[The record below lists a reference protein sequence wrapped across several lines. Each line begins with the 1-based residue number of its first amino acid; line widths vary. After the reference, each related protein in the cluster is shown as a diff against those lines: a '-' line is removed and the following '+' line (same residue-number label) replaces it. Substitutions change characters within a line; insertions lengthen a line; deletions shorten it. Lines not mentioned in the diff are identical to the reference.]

1 MLVISVFCLTSHC
14 QIKCHSFNAN
24 NGYTMKLLSK
34 TKDSQKQKSHQQMA
48 MNILQKATP
57 KHQRLSDY
65 VTPRLISLVVC
76 MSVLLLGSCR
86 KSPKAINSV
95 ATEGSN
101 LTIRLNCL
109 GADLRADENDPMSA
123 VEKLDLYFFSS
134 ESEPA
139 ERTMVAHRTF
149 SKAEVTTKAPLSISL
164 PVSSYYLVAV
174 LNGTPAIQ
182 STFGQGL
189 SWSKLF
195 EPTYKLVDLYTKSG
209 NKVTSVVWSNDQG
222 PIQIEER
229 AFDKGASSVQV
240 TLTRAIA
247 RVRLFGE
254 PKVPQYMSIDLTNG
268 GTFRVGC
275 QARVAFLMREL
286 ATLIGGAENT
296 MEKPGDASSFANRY
310 AYSPGYHEIASSNKS
325 NQEDLF
331 KTYRSVNGSNSIFNI
346 ETLKLVPK
354 TINECDLA
362 QSGYYV
368 SETTVDPDHNTYYFL
383 PAVLIGYKLYP
394 SSFDAIGDFK
404 VDEGWVSYNG
414 GYYRGRD
421 FVAYLKA
428 IYERNKAAEGSK
440 PIVTAPVGYPKSL
453 QDVCEDFVATQGD
466 KMLIPGTKYQG
477 ELYPID
483 YKGLRYYLKSYNYYY
498 LPVQHAPTQER
509 YGHYG
514 IVRNNDYRIEIT
526 SISDFGTPVLMK
538 PADHPN
544 EYIPKQPITATLTLT
559 PLEEHDNKAN
569 L

>member
-1 MLVISVFCLTSHC
+1 
-14 QIKCHSFNAN
+14 
-24 NGYTMKLLSK
+24 MKLLK
-34 TKDSQKQKSHQQMA
+34 TRDSQKQKSHQQTLMK
-48 MNILQKATP
+48 LFQKA
-57 KHQRLSDY
+57 KASRQWLNYSSA
-65 VTPRLISLVVC
+65 PRLISLVLC
-76 MSVLLLGSCR
+76 MSVLMLGSCR
-86 KSPKAINSV
+86 RSPKPINHI
-95 ATEGSN
+95 ATEGN

-109 GADLRADENDPMSA
+109 GVDLRAGENDPISA
-123 VEKLDLYFFSS
+123 VESLDLYFFSS

-139 ERTMVAHRTF
+139 GRTMVAHRVFGKEELATN
-149 SKAEVTTKAPLSISL
+149 APLSISL
-164 PVSSYYLVAV
+164 PVSSYYLIAV
-174 LNGTPAIQ
+174 LNGTSAIH
-182 STFGQGL
+182 STFGKGL

-195 EPTYKLVDLYTKSG
+195 EPRYKLVDLYSKSG
-209 NKVTSVVWSNDQG
+209 NKVTSVVWSNDQC
-222 PIQIEER
+222 PVQIEKS
-229 AFDKGASSVQV
+229 AFDKGAPSVQV
-240 TLTRAIA
+240 RLTRTVA

-254 PKVPQYMSIDLTNG
+254 PKIPQSMSIDLTNG
-268 GTFRVGC
+268 GTFRIGC
-275 QARVAFLMREL
+275 QARLSFLIREL
-286 ATLIGGAENT
+286 APLIGGSESV
-296 MEKPGDASSFANRY
+296 MEKPGDGSSFSSRY
-310 AYSPGYHEIASSNKS
+310 AYSPGYHEIASSGRS
-325 NQEDLF
+325 NQEDLCR
-331 KTYRSVNGSNSIFNI
+331 TYRSTNGNKTIFNI

-368 SETTVDPDHNTYYFL
+368 SETTVDPDHYTYYFL

-440 PIVTAPVGYPKSL
+440 PIVTIPAGYPKSL

-498 LPVQHAPTQER
+498 LPVQHAPGQER

-514 IVRNNDYRIEIT
+514 IVRNNDYRIEIS
-526 SISDFGTPVLMK
+526 SISDFGSPLLTM
-538 PADHPN
+538 PADHPE
-544 EYIPKQPITATLTLT
+544 EYLSKQDVTATLTLT
-559 PLEEHDNKAN
+559 PLAEHNDTAN